1 MLAIE
6 RVLEQ
11 LDYIFIYSIFCGET
25 FRPCEEDALVSRRL
39 FNGERE
45 GKAQRYCGRFDI
57 EGVWLGRGLWR
68 FDIRGEE
75 GIDRV
80 GEVI

>member
-11 LDYIFIYSIFCGET
+11 LDYILINSIFCGET
-25 FRPCEEDALVSRRL
+25 FRPREEKALVSRRL
-39 FNGERE
+39 FDGEGE
-45 GKAQRYCGRFDI
+45 GKTQRYCRRFDI
-57 EGVWLGRGLWR
+57 KGVWFGWRPWR
-68 FDIRGEE
+68 FRVGGKE
-75 GIDRV
+75 GIDRI

>member
-1 MLAIE
+1 VLAIE

-11 LDYIFIYSIFCGET
+11 LDYILINSIFCGET
-25 FRPCEEDALVSRRL
+25 FRPREEKALVSRRL

-57 EGVWLGRGLWR
+57 EGVWFGRGRWR
-68 FDIRGEE
+68 FRIQGKE
-75 GIDRV
+75 GIDRI